1 MTMIR
6 TAFVLAALMINPFSS
21 ALVADAAEH
30 GTREE
35 AQALVGKA
43 LAAFNEKGSA
53 VFDEINS
60 GGFRDG
66 NLYIFVYSAGD
77 QGKVV
82 AYGGAPIDPP
92 VLGRPVEDVTDAD
105 GLSIGKIFVEKATP
119 EGTWVD
125 YRWVDPS
132 TEEPAAKSS
141 WVVRLGDYIFGCGI
155 YK

>member
-1 MTMIR
+1 
-6 TAFVLAALMINPFSS
+6 
-21 ALVADAAEH
+21 
-30 GTREE
+30 
-35 AQALVGKA
+35 
-43 LAAFNEKGSA
+43 
-53 VFDEINS
+53 
-60 GGFRDG
+60 
-66 NLYIFVYSAGD
+66 
-77 QGKVV
+77 
-82 AYGGAPIDPP
+82 
-92 VLGRPVEDVTDAD
+92 VTDAD